1 MKLTKQIELARR
13 RQMMDFT
20 DKEDDKHTTLEA
32 VVDINKQL
40 KVLLDKITDLEWEDK
55 DATDLWKE
63 YHELIELRDKGETH
77 YLRY

>member
-1 MKLTKQIELARR
+1 
-13 RQMMDFT
+13 MMDFT

-55 DATDLWKE
+55 DATHYWKE

>member
-1 MKLTKQIELARR
+1 MKITKQIELGRR

-40 KVLLDKITDLEWEDK
+40 KLLLDKITDLEWEDK
-55 DATDLWKE
+55 DTTHYWKE